1 MSPPSRG
8 IFIAL
13 LVLGVFGLIAVVPGA
28 VGAAV
33 QESDD
38 ELEPEWDS
46 GTNFSMVA
54 QLDADGNA
62 QWSLSTTI
70 ELETEEDIEAY
81 RSVAADFENGDL
93 PPLGLEAFEAGLEG
107 VNGHTER
114 EMQITDIERSTASED
129 EIEAGNGRFTVEF
142 TWQNFARQGNENLY
156 IDRNVLVM
164 SNGELWLKGL
174 SESQSLTIIAPPEFA
189 VDDATVGPQNGELNW
204 QGPFGFNERSLQATF
219 VGLNSGNGSA
229 NGDGNGTEDP
239 SSSMPWIVIP
249 VAALGVV
256 LLVLFTRF
264 EQFRNQVPS
273 DISVRSLP
281 LLRNKSATA
290 NGTQTEQS
298 TERPATTAEPDEKT
312 DDESQ
317 ERDEELLSDEE
328 RVERLLS
335 SNGGR
340 MKQAN
345 IVKETDWSNAKVSQL
360 LSSMEE
366 EGRIDKLR
374 IGRENLI
381 SFPEEDITNTDK

>member
-13 LVLGVFGLIAVVPGA
+13 LVLGVFGLIAVVPSA
-28 VGAAV
+28 VGATV
-33 QESDD
+33 QESDE

-62 QWSLSTTI
+62 RWSLSTTI

-174 SESQSLTIIAPPEFA
+174 SESQSLTIIAPSEFA
-189 VDDATVGPQNGELNW
+189 VDDATVGPRNGELNW
-204 QGPFGFNERSLQATF
+204 QGPFGFTERSLQATF
-219 VGLNSGNGSA
+219 VGLDSGNGSA

-239 SSSMPWIVIP
+239 SSSMLWTVIP
-249 VAALGVV
+249 VAAVGFVV
-256 LLVLFTRF
+256 LVLFTRF
-264 EQFRNQVPS
+264 ERFRNQVPS
-273 DISVRSLP
+273 EISVRSLP
-281 LLRNKSATA
+281 LLGNRSASA
-290 NGTQTEQS
+290 NGTEQS
-298 TERPATTAEPDEKT
+298 PNQPPPTAEPDEET
-312 DDESQ
+312 NDESQ
-317 ERDEELLSDEE
+317 DVDGELLSDEE

-381 SFPEEDITNTDK
+381 SFPEEDITNTDE